1 MDTFGGRGRSC
12 PAGEYGTISGGRVTP
27 ASTRKAKN
35 PPPWA
40 GLVWSWL
47 GGNRRVHRSGRKGT
61 GLDGSGW
68 SSAVADGMIWKI
80 WMVRIGDGLDWFC
93 GRFWEGREVGKNKG
107 WNSVFRNRLESVP
120 VSFRIT
126 VPAGTPLLITL
137 FPL

>member
-1 MDTFGGRGRSC
+1 
-12 PAGEYGTISGGRVTP
+12 
-27 ASTRKAKN
+27 
-35 PPPWA
+35 
-40 GLVWSWL
+40 
-47 GGNRRVHRSGRKGT
+47 
-61 GLDGSGW
+61 
-68 SSAVADGMIWKI
+68 VADGMIWMI

-93 GRFWEGREVGKNKG
+93 GRFWEGREVGKNMG